1 MKSMSWTNE
10 KLSLWLNGRHQFQFP
25 ASEFRVLLA
34 IWCFSF
40 DNVVSVIFWREPEV
54 SLFVCQIRADPVR
67 GGYVVASTAWSDRC
81 PDDDQVL
88 LKIRQDSVL
97 HVQYIYIYSNYD
109 DQNIRIVKLDSNLE
123 VEWTEEFGECDGSDQ
138 LFDFV
143 VDRLVPQKKS
153 QKEEKYKKNSVTET
167 L

>member
-1 MKSMSWTNE
+1 M
-10 KLSLWLNGRHQFQFP
+10 
-25 ASEFRVLLA
+25 
-34 IWCFSF
+34 
-40 DNVVSVIFWREPEV
+40 

-143 VDRLVPQKKS
+143 VDRLVSAKKV
-153 QKEEKYKKNSVTET
+153 KKRKNIKKTTATET